1 MKNRIHQMNGVIEA
15 NLINIS
21 SKIELLRNI
30 ADKTKEETLKDFL
43 FQTANDLEKS
53 ASSIKRELSK

>member
-30 ADKTKEETLKDFL
+30 ADKTKEETLKDVL

-53 ASSIKRELSK
+53 VSSIKRELSK

>member
-21 SKIELLRNI
+21 SKIELLRNL
-30 ADKTKEETLKDFL
+30 ADKTKRKLLKIFFFRVL
-43 FQTANDLEKS
+43 T
-53 ASSIKRELSK
+53 I

>member
-1 MKNRIHQMNGVIEA
+1 MNTIIEA

-30 ADKTKEETLKDFL
+30 ADTTKEEVLKDSIL
-43 FQTANDLEKS
+43 QTANELERS
-53 ASSIKRELSK
+53 VCSIKRVILEKNR

>member
-1 MKNRIHQMNGVIEA
+1 MNTIIEA

-30 ADKTKEETLKDFL
+30 ADTTKEEVLKDSIL
-43 FQTANDLEKS
+43 QTANELERSVCSIERVILEKN
-53 ASSIKRELSK
+53 R

>member
-1 MKNRIHQMNGVIEA
+1 MNGVIEA

-43 FQTANDLEKS
+43 FRVLT
-53 ASSIKRELSK
+53 I

>member
-43 FQTANDLEKS
+43 FQSANDLENQYLQLK
-53 ASSIKRELSK
+53 EN

>member
-1 MKNRIHQMNGVIEA
+1 MNGVIEA

-43 FQTANDLEKS
+43 FQTANDLENLHL
-53 ASSIKRELSK
+53 RLNEN

>member
-43 FQTANDLEKS
+43 FQTANDLENQYLQLK
-53 ASSIKRELSK
+53 EN